1 MKCKNNILN
10 KFVKRYRYRNVNN
23 YRIVQTGSYKY
34 EIQYNLSFFGT
45 KWVNV
50 IETSFYEMIDKKGR
64 YNEKNPIKL
73 LNTKYG
79 VNSYFTVSNAY
90 HRYKSE
96 VPYYCDVMFDPID
109 GVITYP
115 IKYFHNKN
123 AAEYFL
129 DKSIQFL
136 NS

>member
-1 MKCKNNILN
+1 MKCKKNIFN
-10 KFVKRYRYRNVNN
+10 KFVKRYRYKDKNN
-23 YRIVQTGSYKY
+23 YRIVITDLHKY
-34 EIQYNLSFFGT
+34 EIQYNLSFIGT
-45 KWVNV
+45 HWVNI

-73 LNTKYG
+73 LNAKYG

-90 HRYKSE
+90 NRYKCE
-96 VPYYCDVMFDPID
+96 VPYYCDVMFDPLD

-115 IKYFHNKN
+115 IKYFYNEN
-123 AAEYFL
+123 DAEYFL
-129 DKSIQFL
+129 DKSIDFL